1 MRARNQGQA
10 RIWGSADLV
19 KTGAVQILEICGC
32 MSGAILWLVRK
43 LRPDQIGIAGFAVRQ
58 IAA

>member
-19 KTGAVQILEICGC
+19 KTSAIANTGNLRLHVRGDIMAGA
-32 MSGAILWLVRK
+32 
-43 LRPDQIGIAGFAVRQ
+43 
-58 IAA
+58 